1 MTRQW
6 IRVVGPIAAALF
18 VETVNML
25 REVTNKGL
33 WDTLGYAYDKVI
45 SGYLVFVFP
54 VTIAVVGGIGIVCEL
69 VVVAASIRRNSPSA
83 ASLYVGGYMLLGLS
97 LMLAFGVIQSP
108 SDAIRLVI
116 FALFGVLHWLAQ
128 LSASMT
134 SKMFSK
140 SPA

>member
-1 MTRQW
+1 MARQW
-6 IRVVGPIAAALF
+6 TQIAGPVAAALF
-18 VETVNML
+18 VETLNML

-33 WDTLGYAYDKVI
+33 WDTLGSAYDKVV

-54 VTIAVVGGIGIVCEL
+54 ITIAVVAGVGIVCEL
-69 VVVAASIRRNSPSA
+69 IITAASIPRNSPRA
-83 ASLYVGGYMLLGLS
+83 VSLYVGGYVVLGLS

-108 SDAIRLVI
+108 SDAIRLGI

-128 LSASMT
+128 LSASMA
-134 SKMFSK
+134 SKMLSK

>member
-1 MTRQW
+1 MGRQW
-6 IRVVGPIAAALF
+6 IRIGGPVAAALF
-18 VETVNML
+18 VETLNML
-25 REVTNKGL
+25 REVTKKGL
-33 WDTLGYAYDKVI
+33 WDTLGYAYDKVV

-54 VTIAVVGGIGIVCEL
+54 ITIAVVAGIGIVCEL
-69 VVVAASIRRNSPSA
+69 IITAASIRRNSPRA
-83 ASLYVGGYMLLGLS
+83 ASLFVGGYMLLGLS

-108 SDAIRLVI
+108 SDAIRFGI

-128 LSASMT
+128 LLASLS